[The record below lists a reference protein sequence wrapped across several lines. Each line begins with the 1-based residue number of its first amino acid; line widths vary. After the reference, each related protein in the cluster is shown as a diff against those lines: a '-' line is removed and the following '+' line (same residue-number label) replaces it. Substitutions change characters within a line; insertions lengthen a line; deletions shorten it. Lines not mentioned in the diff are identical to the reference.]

1 MTFDKNFSDKTDFEL
16 IGLSKEDPEYFGV
29 LMSRY
34 QEKLFWYVKRV
45 SYFGN
50 DDIEDILQEVLIK
63 AYKNLNEFD
72 SSYKF
77 SSWIYRVAHN
87 QVVDEIRKKQRRKE
101 SLLGEAEQKDLEI
114 FLRSSIE
121 LEQKVLSRDCL
132 EKAKKAIGEL
142 PLKYREAMQLRF
154 LEEKDYEEIMD
165 ILRKPKGSVATLI
178 GRGKKILEKKL
189 KEAKLDCL

>member
-16 IGLSKEDPEYFGV
+16 IGLSKKDPEYFGV

-72 SSYKF
+72 GSYKF

-87 QVVDEIRKKQRRKE
+87 QVIDEIRKKQRRKE
-101 SLLGEAEQKDLEI
+101 SLLGEAEEKDLEI
-114 FLRSSIE
+114 FLRSSVE
-121 LEQKVLSRDCL
+121 LEQKVISRDCL